1 LRKTIEIWMHRPA
14 PVKWWRILY
23 PLLEDSGLT
32 VARMSSPT
40 AWMALSD
47 VDSAQV
53 DEILE
58 LVQSAT
64 EVTNR
69 DFVSFYRDDDDW
81 PRIVDQGWAEEDRS
95 GPRP

>member
-1 LRKTIEIWMHRPA
+1 MDA
-14 PVKWWRILY
+14 PPGSGEVVEN
-23 PLLEDSGLT
+23 PLSSPRGSGLT